1 MLNHVLQLHCAIFYS
16 LNYFNDTYFFCKYK
30 NVRDILAQF
39 TIMMPLMMETCNIL
53 YSSLILVL
61 LLFLAHTTNAHIFY
75 TLQNIRPGILHY
87 NQIPYMHLFFPNFL
101 TY

>member
-61 LLFLAHTTNAHIFY
+61 LLFLAHTTNAHFSIHY
-75 TLQNIRPGILHY
+75 RILDPEFCITTKSPTCIY
-87 NQIPYMHLFFPNFL
+87 FSQ
-101 TY
+101 TS